1 MRAGSPPFSSGVWS
15 TLHCLISSMCSF
27 SVTTLP
33 AGRPVYRSVRHAGV
47 PPRKPS
53 AVVAAGLLASILAL
67 RLLNS
72 ARVMSLV
79 QHFGAE
85 PPFVQGT
92 VQALFNG

>member
-1 MRAGSPPFSSGVWS
+1 
-15 TLHCLISSMCSF
+15 MCSF

-53 AVVAAGLLASILAL
+53 AVVAAGLLASIFAF

-72 ARVMSLV
+72 DSEMSLV
-79 QHFGAE
+79 QHFGAG
-85 PPFVQGT
+85 PPFVHGT
-92 VQALFNG
+92 VQALLSGVATTFVVVCRSHSQWRHTSSPS